1 MRSSSKPSKALSFL
15 LFAFL
20 FGVIGFMNIEN
31 WSFTDSVYMTIL
43 TISTVGFKEV
53 HPLSELGRWHVIFLI
68 IFSIGTLAI
77 ALNYIT
83 YKLADTKYFFRRKME
98 KSISKLKDHYIIA
111 GYGRMGKIICG
122 ELSKKKEKYVVIE
135 RDPDVVQQLNEQG
148 VSSILGDVTED
159 GVLSSAGLKY
169 AKGLLTVVDSDADNV
184 YCTLTARS
192 LNEELF
198 IVARSE
204 TDRGTAN
211 LLRSGANKV
220 INPYDAGGHA
230 MAQVLL
236 KPSAVELIELTTGS
250 EGIGLEIDEII
261 IGDNSSLIGKTI
273 ATSNIRNNYNVLIA
287 GIKRADGVLTL
298 NPGSDEV
305 ISKGDILVALGE
317 PEQITKLEISESEN

>member
-111 GYGRMGKIICG
+111 GYGRMGKIICE

-169 AKGLLTVVDSDADNV
+169 AKGLLTVVDSVSDNV

-317 PEQITKLEISESEN
+317 PDQITKLETSESEN

>member
-1 MRSSSKPSKALSFL
+1 MNSSSKLGKALSLL

-53 HPLSELGRWHVIFLI
+53 HPLSEMGRWHVIFLI

-83 YKLADTKYFFRRKME
+83 YRLADTKYFFRRKME
-98 KSISKLKDHYIIA
+98 KSIGKLKDHYIIA

-122 ELSKKKEKYVVIE
+122 ELNKKKEKYVVIE
-135 RDPDVVQQLNEQG
+135 RNPDVVQHLIEQG

-159 GVLSSAGLKY
+159 GVLSSAGLEF
-169 AKGLLTVVDSDADNV
+169 AKGLLTVVDSDSDNV

-192 LNEELF
+192 LNEDLF

-261 IGDNSSLIGKTI
+261 ISDDSSLIGKTI
-273 ATSNIRNNYNVLIA
+273 ATSKIRDNYNVLIA

-298 NPGSDEV
+298 NPSSDVV

-317 PEQITKLEISESEN
+317 PDQITKLENLESEK

>member
-1 MRSSSKPSKALSFL
+1 MAAYGTPDRA
-15 LFAFL
+15 AR
-20 FGVIGFMNIEN
+20 
-31 WSFTDSVYMTIL
+31 
-43 TISTVGFKEV
+43 
-53 HPLSELGRWHVIFLI
+53 GRIARTPVERCR
-68 IFSIGTLAI
+68 LAW
-77 ALNYIT
+77 
-83 YKLADTKYFFRRKME
+83 
-98 KSISKLKDHYIIA
+98 
-111 GYGRMGKIICG
+111 MGKIICG
-122 ELSKKKEKYVVIE
+122 ELSRKKEKYVVIE

-169 AKGLLTVVDSDADNV
+169 AKGLLTVVDSDSDNV

-261 IGDNSSLIGKTI
+261 ISDNSSLIGKTI
-273 ATSNIRNNYNVLIA
+273 ATSNIRDNYNVLIV

-298 NPGSDEV
+298 NPSSDVV

-317 PEQITKLEISESEN
+317 PDQITKLETSESEK

>member
-1 MRSSSKPSKALSFL
+1 MSSSSKLSKALFFL

-122 ELSKKKEKYVVIE
+122 ELSKKNKKYVVIE
-135 RDPDVVQQLNEQG
+135 RDPDVVQQLIEQG
-148 VSSILGDVTED
+148 VSSIHGDVTED
-159 GVLSSAGLKY
+159 GVLTSAGLQH
-169 AKGLLTVVDSDADNV
+169 AKGLLTVVDSDSDNV

-250 EGIGLEIDEII
+250 EGISLEIDEII
-261 IGDNSSLIGKTI
+261 ISDNSSLIGKTI
-273 ATSNIRNNYNVLIA
+273 ATSKIRDNYNVLIA

-298 NPGSDEV
+298 NPSSDVV

-317 PEQITKLEISESEN
+317 PDQITKLETSESEK

>member
-1 MRSSSKPSKALSFL
+1 MNSFSKLGKALSLL
-15 LFAFL
+15 LFVFL

-53 HPLSELGRWHVIFLI
+53 HPLSEMGRWHVVFLI

-83 YKLADTKYFFRRKME
+83 NRLLESKYFFRRKME

-122 ELSKKKEKYVVIE
+122 ELNKKKEKYVVIE
-135 RDPDVVQQLNEQG
+135 RDPDVVQQLTEQG
-148 VSSILGDVTED
+148 VSSIHGDVTEE
-159 GVLSSAGLKY
+159 GVLSSAGLKR
-169 AKGLLTVVDSDADNV
+169 AKGLLTVVDSDSDNV

-261 IGDNSSLIGKTI
+261 ISDNSSLIGKTI

-287 GIKRADGVLTL
+287 GIKRVDGVLTL
-298 NPGSDEV
+298 NPGSDVV
-305 ISKGDILVALGE
+305 ISKGDVLVALGE
-317 PEQITKLEISESEN
+317 PDQITKLETSESEK

>member
-1 MRSSSKPSKALSFL
+1 MGLSSKIGKALALL
-15 LFAFL
+15 LFVFL
-20 FGVIGFMNIEN
+20 FGVIGFMKIEN
-31 WSFTDSVYMTIL
+31 WSFTDSVYMTII
-43 TISTVGFKEV
+43 TMSTVGFREV

-83 YKLADTKYFFRRKME
+83 YKIVETKYFFRRKME

-122 ELSKKKEKYVVIE
+122 ELGKKKEKYVVIE
-135 RDPDVVQQLNEQG
+135 RDPDVVQHLNEQG
-148 VSSILGDVTED
+148 VSTILGDVTED
-159 GVLSSAGLKY
+159 GVLTSAGLKY

-192 LNEELF
+192 LNDDLF

-250 EGIGLEIDEII
+250 EGLGLEIDEII
-261 IGDNSSLIGKTI
+261 ISDKSSLIGKTI
-273 ATSNIRNNYNVLIA
+273 ASSNIRDNYNVLIA
-287 GIKRADGVLTL
+287 GIKRSDGVLKL
-298 NPGSDEV
+298 NPSSDEV
-305 ISKGDILVALGE
+305 ISKGDILIALGE
-317 PEQITKLEISESEN
+317 PDQITKLETLESEN